1 MANRYD
7 IQEAYYKYAL
17 DNGLG
22 IIAERIEKMGFQPVD
37 SWDAESTNAA
47 IDSARAMHYS
57 DALTEE
63 GAQIYEA
70 IAMDKSARTISRTY
84 WHQHTQRSAD
94 ADAARRARAREIDKQ
109 IRAAARE
116 SI

>member
-7 IQEAYYKYAL
+7 IQEAYYKYAI

-22 IIAERIEKMGFQPVD
+22 VIAERIEKMGFQPVD

-57 DALTEE
+57 AALTSE

-70 IAMDKSARTISRTY
+70 ITIDKSARTLSRTY
-84 WHQHTQRSAD
+84 WHIQESYYRV
-94 ADAARRARAREIDKQ
+94 AARSRDAHFDWEQRR
-109 IRAAARE
+109 
-116 SI
+116 

>member
-57 DALTEE
+57 DALTSE

-70 IAMDKSARTISRTY
+70 IATRC
-84 WHQHTQRSAD
+84 
-94 ADAARRARAREIDKQ
+94 ADAARD
-109 IRAAARE
+109 